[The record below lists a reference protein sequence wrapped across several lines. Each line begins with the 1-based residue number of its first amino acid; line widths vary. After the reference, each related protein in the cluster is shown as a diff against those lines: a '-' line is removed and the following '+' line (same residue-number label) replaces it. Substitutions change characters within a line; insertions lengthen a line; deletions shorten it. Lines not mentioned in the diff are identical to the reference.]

1 MIPEGSS
8 IQLNDLWVNWQY
20 QHEFNPS
27 HVHFGLYS
35 FVIWM
40 KMPVETTDQMQ
51 LPIAKST
58 SSCLSCFQFEYFN
71 TFGQKR
77 LFNYP
82 MGKEIEGLMVFF
94 PAVMNHLVYPFYNS
108 TEPRISVAGNMAW
121 I

>member
-1 MIPEGSS
+1 
-8 IQLNDLWVNWQY
+8 
-20 QHEFNPS
+20 
-27 HVHFGLYS
+27 
-35 FVIWM
+35 M

-58 SSCLSCFQFEYFN
+58 SSCLSCLQFEYFN

-94 PAVMNHLVYPFYNS
+94 PAVMNHLVYPFYDS

-121 I
+121 M